1 MQKSTAASGK
11 YLNIG
16 NEGFRSIRNSEYVD
30 KTGLIRFMNK
40 CLDTPQKLIC
50 VSRPRRF
57 GKSFATKMLCA
68 YYSKGCDSK
77 ELFEDLQIAKD
88 PAFAKNLN
96 QYEVLYL
103 DITLFLSTLKQD
115 DMLVERMEQEIIN
128 DLGKVYP
135 EVGKEQHLV
144 DALCAF
150 HERTE
155 EKMILI
161 IDEWDAMFR
170 ECKGQTHILDA
181 YILLLR
187 SLFKS
192 SLTDQLFSGV
202 YMTGILP
209 IKKYGHESAVS
220 DFYEYTMVDPC
231 PLQEYIGFTETEVE
245 MLCKKYQKR
254 LCTNAAVV

>member
-1 MQKSTAASGK
+1 MQKVASTSGK

-16 NEGFRSIRNSEYVD
+16 NEGFRSIRNGEYID
-30 KTGLIRFMNK
+30 KSGLIGFVNS
-40 CLDTPQKLIC
+40 CLNTPQKLIC

-77 ELFEDLQIAKD
+77 ELFADLEIAKSSL
-88 PAFAKNLN
+88 FECNLN
-96 QYEVLYL
+96 QYNVIYL
-103 DITLFLSTLKQD
+103 DITLFLSTLQRDETLIKQI
-115 DMLVERMEQEIIN
+115 EKEIIR
-128 DLGKVYP
+128 DLGRVYSKVQD
-135 EVGKEQHLV
+135 EENLI
-144 DALCAF
+144 DALCAVN
-150 HERTE
+150 EITG
-155 EKMILI
+155 EKLILI

-170 ECKGQTHILDA
+170 ECKGQDKILDS

-192 SLTDQLFSGV
+192 SLTDQLFAGV

-220 DFYEYTMVDPC
+220 DFYEYTMVDPR
-231 PLQEYIGFTETEVE
+231 PLQEYIGFTEAEVKA
-245 MLCKKYQKR
+245 LCRKHWR
-254 LCTNAAVV
+254 V

>member
-1 MQKSTAASGK
+1 MI
-11 YLNIG
+11 L
-16 NEGFRSIRNSEYVD
+16 
-30 KTGLIRFMNK
+30 
-40 CLDTPQKLIC
+40 
-50 VSRPRRF
+50 
-57 GKSFATKMLCA
+57 
-68 YYSKGCDSK
+68 
-77 ELFEDLQIAKD
+77 
-88 PAFAKNLN
+88 
-96 QYEVLYL
+96 
-103 DITLFLSTLKQD
+103 
-115 DMLVERMEQEIIN
+115 ERMEQEIIN

-220 DFYEYTMVDPC
+220 DFYEYTTVDPC
-231 PLQEYIGFTETEVE
+231 PLQE
-245 MLCKKYQKR
+245 
-254 LCTNAAVV
+254 